1 MKKLALNLED
11 LQIETFEP
19 EARAWSESGTVEAR
33 ELTVNCLQ
41 TYDPHNYECVLL
53 SPDEINGN
61 CTPVCYTYAYY
72 CTQDPEVC

>member
-19 EARAWSESGTVEAR
+19 EAR